1 MARAR
6 TRGPVTDD
14 LPPGTVAEVEG
25 RVRAAGAL
33 PARRLVAAKLG
44 RRAEVLLREGLAR
57 RGLEVTAKVVRV
69 ALPEQLRALL
79 AAQPSVPAA
88 GVARRLKGASAK
100 EAAGAVAALLD
111 AGEAVVV
118 ARGGKDHLARPS
130 GETLRRDEIA
140 RLQDAAQ
147 RLSKLMAATKPR
159 RGKPPRT
166 LWRAD
171 VDACVHDLA
180 PPGRDAPARET
191 RTAAPVANTT
201 PAQERATAV
210 PRATVAPA
218 RETGPAAPVAP
229 SLSSP
234 RAIDAP
240 VAPARTAAPNAADVV
255 VAAVQALQRPGA
267 PLVFVPDVV
276 RALEAQ
282 GVAAPQRAL
291 LAAAAA
297 GGIELRPESG
307 VGLLGAEDAA
317 RCPRGPTGVPLSYAR
332 ILGR

>member
-1 MARAR
+1 MVRARAR
-6 TRGPVTDD
+6 
-14 LPPGTVAEVEG
+14 GTVVEELPAG
-25 RVRAAGAL
+25 TVDDVARRVRAAGAL
-33 PARRLVAAKLG
+33 PARRLVGTKLG

-57 RGLEVTAKVVRV
+57 GGLEVTAKVVRV
-69 ALPEQLRALL
+69 ALPEQISALL
-79 AAQPSVPAA
+79 AAEPSVAAA
-88 GVARRLKGASAK
+88 GLARRLKGASAK
-100 EAAGAVAALLD
+100 EAAGAVAALLG

-118 ARGGKDHLARPS
+118 VRGGKDHFARPTP
-130 GETLRRDEIA
+130 ETLTRDEIA

-147 RLSKLMAATKPR
+147 RLSRLTAATKPR
-159 RGKPPRT
+159 RGKPART
-166 LWRAD
+166 LWRAE
-171 VDACVHDLA
+171 VDECLRDLGVRARGPGPASASSRVASAA
-180 PPGRDAPARET
+180 PPRE
-191 RTAAPVANTT
+191 AAPS
-201 PAQERATAV
+201 
-210 PRATVAPA
+210 
-218 RETGPAAPVAP
+218 G
-229 SLSSP
+229 
-234 RAIDAP
+234 
-240 VAPARTAAPNAADVV
+240 ADVV
-255 VAAVQALQRPGA
+255 MAAVRALEQPGA